1 MNSMIALRSAML
13 AVCLGTLSAV
23 FASASAATLL
33 TGVNV
38 PNGTRADPTE
48 RAAVINQLKAAGV
61 KIVRFGLTPNDGDI
75 EYAKQLYTQGIKLN
89 LIANPQYSSDALTR
103 PPYVQDS
110 HMYPSHPLSYAD
122 PKLSQTYFES
132 LFEKLDSNGI
142 VLASIELGNE
152 INWSAFNGEFPL
164 PGEGKIFSLDDLY
177 HDPEGQ
183 QVAKGFL
190 RYLQILKVLKDVR
203 DHSRLNRNTP
213 IISAGLSPT
222 GRARVLTGNKE
233 DGVSIEATLQFL
245 RANGLDN
252 LVDGYGIHFYP
263 WQKTLEQTDT
273 NLQNNVVAECRADSA
288 SGGKPCWITEWGVV
302 NPNVSCPLDDGPRI
316 ATIEHMMADFRT
328 LAQQGRVQA
337 VLYYSWNT
345 DPWAKSIDPITIY
358 RCGSITEAGKIALTP

>member
-1 MNSMIALRSAML
+1 
-13 AVCLGTLSAV
+13 
-23 FASASAATLL
+23 
-33 TGVNV
+33 
-38 PNGTRADPTE
+38 
-48 RAAVINQLKAAGV
+48 
-61 KIVRFGLTPNDGDI
+61 
-75 EYAKQLYTQGIKLN
+75 
-89 LIANPQYSSDALTR
+89 
-103 PPYVQDS
+103 
-110 HMYPSHPLSYAD
+110 MYPSHPLSYAD
-122 PKLSQTYFES
+122 PKLSEAYFQG
-132 LFEKLDSNGI
+132 LLEKLEANGV

-177 HDPEGQ
+177 RDPEGQ

-263 WQKTLEQTDT
+263 WQKTL
-273 NLQNNVVAECRADSA
+273 
-288 SGGKPCWITEWGVV
+288 
-302 NPNVSCPLDDGPRI
+302 
-316 ATIEHMMADFRT
+316 
-328 LAQQGRVQA
+328 QQR
-337 VLYYSWNT
+337 L
-345 DPWAKSIDPITIY
+345 
-358 RCGSITEAGKIALTP
+358 LTPEKLSFS